1 MSMSRSSNNTFRSF
15 AVISSFDFERLAEE
29 TVRKEIE
36 GKDKSFILG
45 VDRETFKKQI
55 VDRYTLHEVSIDF
68 TNQHTNTPHVVKRRV
83 PGRFREE
90 TYETEVYSIKVDFPF
105 TGSEDVFRIKPATW
119 TMVSEE
125 ITVSGNVVSFII
137 ELQDRDAE
145 KFRNAVDARRQSA
158 FTNLANANAF
168 IRQLSPKIPGWFD
181 RYFDAQHKKFSS
193 ENNFF
198 EAIGVKVN
206 PRTEVVFHPQTVQR
220 KVIPEIKV
228 DPKRS
233 EPLPTLQLNIYQ
245 DILQILYAS
254 GKGMERKPSTYSGKS
269 EPEIRDLFLWLLET
283 RYESATAT
291 GETFNKEGKTDILIK
306 YAKDGSNLFVAECK
320 KWTGSKGL
328 SDGISQLFDRYL
340 TWRDSKAALM
350 VFVSVRDFTA
360 VLASIKDAVK
370 QHPNHVRFVGER
382 GESSFSYVFN
392 LPDDTQ
398 KEILLEVMAFWL
410 PEA

>member
-1 MSMSRSSNNTFRSF
+1 
-15 AVISSFDFERLAEE
+15 V
-29 TVRKEIE
+29 
-36 GKDKSFILG
+36 
-45 VDRETFKKQI
+45 
-55 VDRYTLHEVSIDF
+55 VSITIEQRDK
-68 TNQHTNTPHVVKRRV
+68 NP
-83 PGRFREE
+83 
-90 TYETEVYSIKVDFPF
+90 EVFNRTLESQK
-105 TGSEDVFRIKPATW
+105 
-119 TMVSEE
+119 
-125 ITVSGNVVSFII
+125 
-137 ELQDRDAE
+137 
-145 KFRNAVDARRQSA
+145 QSA
-158 FTNLANANAF
+158 FTNLGNANAF
-168 IRQLSPKIPGWFD
+168 IRGMTPKIPGWFD
-181 RYFDAQHKKFSS
+181 RYFDALYKKFGEEDS
-193 ENNFF
+193 FF

-206 PRTEVVFHPQTVQR
+206 PQTDVVFHPQTVQR

-254 GKGMERKPSTYSGKS
+254 GKSMERKPSTYSGKS

-320 KWTGSKGL
+320 KWTGGKGL

-350 VFVSVRDFTA
+350 VFVGVKDFTA